1 MSQKE
6 IENISKLK
14 PNEAIRLAKQT
25 TDIDVVLALSKH
37 PDPLVR
43 KKALVEMCPCRVKAD
58 LEKFWER
65 VFDMI
70 NDESNVV
77 RAQVD

>member
-1 MSQKE
+1 MNEKDLK
-6 IENISKLK
+6 NISILRA
-14 PNEAIRLAKQT
+14 NEAIRLAKET

-37 PDPLVR
+37 LDPLVR

-65 VFDMI
+65 VFEMI
-70 NDESNVV
+70 NDENNTV
-77 RAQVD
+77 RAQVN